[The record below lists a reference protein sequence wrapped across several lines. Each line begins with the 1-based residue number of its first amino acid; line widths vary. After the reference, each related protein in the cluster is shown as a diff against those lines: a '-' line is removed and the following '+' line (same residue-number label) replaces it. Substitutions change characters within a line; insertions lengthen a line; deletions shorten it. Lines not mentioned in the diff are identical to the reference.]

1 MINSKITTWY
11 QLFRSFG
18 ILIISIIALV
28 GIVWSGKADAAEQ
41 AVQGAVISGIRAQS
55 YILMDAQSGDILVQR
70 DALRK
75 RAPAST
81 TKIITGIV
89 ALEAE
94 NLDSLVK
101 ISSNAAATG
110 EASINLAEG
119 EVMTLEALLYGALL
133 CSGNDACVA
142 ISEHIAG
149 SVEYF
154 RWLMNQKAFLV
165 GVENS
170 QFINSH
176 GLPAKGHYSNAYD
189 LALMA
194 RYSLR
199 NANFSKI
206 VSTKFKV
213 IENIIPPRKRYLYNT
228 NQLLWGTEG
237 AAGVKTG
244 TTIEA
249 GPCLVAAVNKH
260 NRMLITVVLKSSDRY
275 GDTRRLLEYGFSK
288 LYKLKY

>member
-1 MINSKITTWY
+1 MISSKKTTWF
-11 QLFRSFG
+11 QLIRLYG
-18 ILIISIIALV
+18 ILVFSLIALN
-28 GIVWSGKADAAEQ
+28 GIVLSGRADAAEH
-41 AVQGAVISGIRAQS
+41 AVPGDVVPGIKANS
-55 YILMDAQSGDILVQR
+55 YILMDGQSGNILAQR

-81 TKIITGIV
+81 TKIVTGIV
-89 ALEAE
+89 ALESE
-94 NLDSLVK
+94 NLYSQVK
-101 ISSNAAATG
+101 ISSNAAETG
-110 EASINLAEG
+110 EASINLDEG

-149 SVEYF
+149 SVECF
-154 RWLMNQKAFLV
+154 RILMNQKAFLV

-170 QFINSH
+170 QFINPH
-176 GLPAKGHYSNAYD
+176 GLPAKGHYSNAFD
-189 LALMA
+189 LAIMA

-213 IENIIPPRKRYLYNT
+213 IENITPPRKRYLYNT

-237 AAGVKTG
+237 AGGVKTG

-249 GPCLVAAVNKH
+249 GPCLVAAVSKH
-260 NRMLITVVLKSSDRY
+260 NRMLITVVLKSNDRY
-275 GDTRRLLEYGFSK
+275 GDTRRLLDYGFNK
-288 LYKLKY
+288 IDNLKQ